1 MLNCDLIISPV
12 ILTLFI
18 VFLELIKYAFPEGG
32 KAENETGSHLHG
44 TCLQLFIFNKE
55 LVSASTDA
63 HT

>member
-1 MLNCDLIISPV
+1 M
-12 ILTLFI
+12 LTLFI
-18 VFLELIKYAFPEGG
+18 VFLELIKYAFPEDG